1 MAKKKRSAAES
12 KASNGR
18 IIGTI
23 MGPPEWVDKKAV
35 TLFEHLIH
43 RYEATSTIEGR

>member
-12 KASNGR
+12 KASSGR

-23 MGPPEWVDKKAV
+23 MGPREWVDKKAV
-35 TLFEHLIH
+35 ALFE
-43 RYEATSTIEGR
+43 Y